1 MKENVVRVKI
11 IQERIYTSEILSLAL
26 NLAVLILRRDV
37 LISENDVFSVIL
49 RFQYRITA
57 ISSSLF
63 SQERY

>member
-37 LISENDVFSVIL
+37 LISENDIFSVIL
-49 RFQYRITA
+49 RVQYRITA